1 MSMFLFDFP
10 DIVKNIDDA
19 INAIEDS
26 GLI

>member
-26 GLI
+26 GLV